1 MIEALISSY
10 LVNTAY
16 TLLKVGMFG
25 VFSWTAFKLID
36 KFSKVDILK
45 QLQEKSL
52 GAWIFWSSLVIA
64 LAILLGQ
71 L

>member
-1 MIEALISSY
+1 MVEALVSSY

-25 VFSWTAFKLID
+25 FFTWFAFKLID
-36 KFSKVDILK
+36 KFSRVDILK
-45 QLQEKSL
+45 QLKEEKL
-52 GAWIFWSSLVIA
+52 GAWIFWSALIIA